1 MTAPRPSPPYLDR
14 TRRRSVAFLE
24 RDGETWA
31 CFLVTFPDDEGR
43 WRGFFSFRPQSGDLA
58 EDVVRTADIFVEDD
72 EREIDQK
79 ARGLGRP
86 LLSSLLASSLHLLE
100 RRGDAPPRLRKW
112 FRTVLTENSRRLAGD
127 PDGER
132 ATAPGLPD
140 VPMLPDASVP
150 DREAEADDL
159 PRLRSLYASYRLDQV
174 AHFIAL
180 VKPSDFERTV
190 EALLDGRSI
199 DFRGR
204 DRLQLAMMVVEQ
216 LEELL
221 PLPPFEVW
229 VEDFLANREAYRLYA
244 HTLHRVG
251 RLP

>member
-1 MTAPRPSPPYLDR
+1 MSLTRV
-14 TRRRSVAFLE
+14 RRRSVAFLE
-24 RDGETWA
+24 REGESWA
-31 CFLVTFPDDEGR
+31 CFLVTFRADDGR
-43 WRGFFSFRPQSGDLA
+43 WKGYFSFRPQSGDLD
-58 EDVVRTADIFVEDD
+58 EDAVRTADIFVEDS
-72 EREIDQK
+72 ESEIDEK

-100 RRGDAPPRLRKW
+100 RSEDGTRRLRRW
-112 FRTVLTENSRRLAGD
+112 FRSVLSENSLRLSGETDDDTDPSPPLPAAPEANGD
-127 PDGER
+127 DF
-132 ATAPGLPD
+132 A
-140 VPMLPDASVP
+140 
-150 DREAEADDL
+150 
-159 PRLRSLYASYRLDQV
+159 RLRSLYASYRLDQV

-180 VKPSDFERTV
+180 VDPQDFERTV
-190 EALLDGRSI
+190 EELLDGRTI

-216 LEELL
+216 IEELL

-229 VEDFLANREAYRLYA
+229 VDDFLTHRETYRLYA